1 MERAYASCA
10 AHLLGRLGITTPSTL
25 HTHRGMLVDTERC
38 EMCETSVARRWA
50 ITGNDGPAA
59 TALIKGYLASHD
71 RGPTLTAMRRH
82 PEYRLAA
89 IATWERYAASVK
101 GGGIMA
107 CWPCTTPVAWDLHCT
122 SARTNPA
129 RARDVLPAHRPQ
141 AGRLAAQEERKE
153 RDALDDLFVFTDDDK
168 REFFRTQRER
178 IHACQRVDTT
188 DGMRLIQPALRDWP
202 VPHTTPARA
211 P

>member
-1 MERAYASCA
+1 
-10 AHLLGRLGITTPSTL
+10 
-25 HTHRGMLVDTERC
+25 
-38 EMCETSVARRWA
+38 
-50 ITGNDGPAA
+50 
-59 TALIKGYLASHD
+59 
-71 RGPTLTAMRRH
+71 MRRH

-89 IATWERYAASVK
+89 IAAWERYAASVK

-129 RARDVLPAHRPQ
+129 RARDALPAHRPR

-168 REFFRTQRER
+168 REFFRVQRER
-178 IHACQRVDTT
+178 IHAGRRVDTT
-188 DGMRLIQPALRDWP
+188 DGMRLIQTALRDWP
-202 VPHTTPARA
+202 APHTIPARA
-211 P
+211 PYGHASRLRRLIGGTNVPGEIIITAPTPGTCRERGHEHTPRDDGLLAYISHT